1 MSIAR
6 RYVYNS
12 ISKKWENTENM
23 VETGHK
29 PGLAELYLATHKK
42 EDGSYVNKVAKEIFL
57 EKIELTVSQST
68 VDEYEV
74 SPNDVVGKVLG
85 KEHSGRVRCLG
96 LGVVP
101 SRSFKQ
107 TRPHFGGMS
116 SSSSNSSCPFNCQ
129 ENYTQMLSAH
139 KQSQENYKEMMNS
152 HNIMMNTFKAY
163 MIMKEGTILEQFAE
177 FFTSL
182 TPSNAS
188 SGALSDVNGRSFGDS
203 YSSDSH

>member
-1 MSIAR
+1 
-6 RYVYNS
+6 
-12 ISKKWENTENM
+12 M

-42 EDGSYVNKVAKEIFL
+42 EDGSYVNEVAKEIFK
-57 EKIELTVSQST
+57 KIKLTVSQST

-107 TRPHFGGMS
+107 TRPYFGGMS
-116 SSSSNSSCPFNCQ
+116 SSISNSSCPFNCQ

-139 KQSQENYKEMMNS
+139 KQSQENYKEIMNS
-152 HNIMMNTFKAY
+152 HNLMMNTFKAY
-163 MIMKEGTILEQFAE
+163 MIMKEGTIPEQFAE
-177 FFTSL
+177 FFTYL

-203 YSSDSH
+203 YSSDNH